1 MLETKVK
8 KIHLIQQQ
16 QILGGKRTYFFSLVY
31 SKPNE
36 SLALRRE
43 ER

>member
-16 QILGGKRTYFFSLVY
+16 QQQSPGGKKSVLF
-31 SKPNE
+31 P
-36 SLALRRE
+36 
-43 ER
+43 